1 MEEILSELSVK
12 GSVIF
17 TVRVQP
23 GATKTGWKE
32 PLTDGTLRLSL
43 HAPAENGRANRELLE
58 FLSKECS
65 VPLSSIDLLAGETSR
80 TKVVRIRL
88 LACSY

>member
-1 MEEILSELSVK
+1 MEEILSELSAK

-17 TVRVQP
+17 IVRVQP
-23 GATKTGWKE
+23 SATKTAWKE

-43 HAPAENGRANRELLE
+43 HAPAEHGKANRELLQ
-58 FLSKECS
+58 FLSQECS
-65 VPLSSIDLLAGETSR
+65 IPLSCIDLLAGQASR